1 MGLPGRI
8 FIEVATH
15 DDAKY
20 VCNGIVGVKTSTIS
34 IVPEETA
41 EIYRTVYSHIQHPRA
56 DTWVRITMGQYQGD
70 LGYVLKVMDDDVHE
84 GEHVKMLLLPRISYL
99 SDNKRRM
106 HNRPDAAPLD
116 VKQCVAAFGREIL
129 KVKKLPNGKVER
141 YHFKSQE
148 FDSSGFMVLNTFPN
162 NAFNP
167 TPVLPPLELLKK
179 FLPCVS
185 ISESAMDCHFVKVAQ
200 ASVKLGDQ
208 VKFVDGDFQDAI
220 GVICE
225 LLPVSYAK
233 VQLAITEQVV
243 QVPLGSVRRYF
254 CIGDQVCIKSGAE
267 NVGARG
273 YVISIDNEAYA
284 VAIYVRHPKE
294 DTFAIS
300 INHIKFDIDD
310 HTFICPRG
318 KQNELSDM
326 HIAHHNEFLGNRV
339 LFKNKPHKGLEGVIR
354 AVNTKGVAQIK
365 VQGLFAHY
373 AVQLVDQLLTGLF
386 FHLKG
391 DPHLYEVIDLN
402 KLKLIPTKHVI
413 ADVNLFLYPRTSSP
427 KPIQQTGQVTTSAAA
442 ATDLWKPN
450 EQDQES
456 SPTQTVAPRISD
468 THWITELS
476 RCISENAKN
485 KKTKQRFILLLRVQA
500 SRHYNAGPWT
510 DKVGQL
516 VEINGN
522 QVRLKFLKPEEED
535 GSKSSEG
542 SNEKEKEGQSER
554 NTIVITSPSDN
565 QEMQLHTPGMRELI
579 LEDYKDIILQEVRNQ
594 DESQSSNHQFLSK
607 WNAAITHFIDTL
619 SPEELLKY
627 QAKAAQLQAQS
638 KVPLTKEE
646 VLRLIFQSK
655 PATLSGNSLD
665 GNKNNMV
672 MAFSSF

>member
-1 MGLPGRI
+1 MGLPGHI
-8 FIEVATH
+8 FIEVTTH
-15 DDAKY
+15 DDVKY

-34 IVPEETA
+34 IVSEETA
-41 EIYRTVYSHIQHPRA
+41 EIYQTVYSHIQHLRV
-56 DTWVRITMGQYQGD
+56 DTWVQITMGQYQGD

-220 GVICE
+220 GVICK

-243 QVPLGSVRRYF
+243 Q
-254 CIGDQVCIKSGAE
+254 
-267 NVGARG
+267 
-273 YVISIDNEAYA
+273 
-284 VAIYVRHPKE
+284 E

-300 INHIKFDIDD
+300 INHIEFDIDD
-310 HTFICPRG
+310 RTFACPRG
-318 KQNELSDM
+318 KQNELPDM
-326 HIAHHNEFLGNRV
+326 HAARHDEFLGNRV
-339 LFKNKPHKGLEGVIR
+339 LFKKEPHKGLEGVIR

-365 VQGLFAHY
+365 VQGLFFY
-373 AVQLVDQLLTGLF
+373 LYVCNLTKDYLVTENIL
-386 FHLKG
+386 
-391 DPHLYEVIDLN
+391 
-402 KLKLIPTKHVI
+402 LIPTKHV
-413 ADVNLFLYPRTSSP
+413 ATDVNFFLHLRTPSP

-442 ATDLWKPN
+442 ATDPWKPN

-485 KKTKQRFILLLRVQA
+485 KKTKQRFILLLQVQV
-500 SRHYNAGPWT
+500 SCHYNAGPWI

-516 VEINGN
+516 VEINRN

-542 SNEKEKEGQSER
+542 SNEKEKEGQSEIKKR
-554 NTIVITSPSDN
+554 QYVYVAKKGPEFGAFHHVTNVTENTSLGAWWGS
-565 QEMQLHTPGMRELI
+565 RK
-579 LEDYKDIILQEVRNQ
+579 YEV
-594 DESQSSNHQFLSK
+594 LK
-607 WNAAITHFIDTL
+607 KLPMAWLAAIWVET
-619 SPEELLKY
+619 PK
-627 QAKAAQLQAQS
+627 K
-638 KVPLTKEE
+638 
-646 VLRLIFQSK
+646 
-655 PATLSGNSLD
+655 
-665 GNKNNMV
+665 
-672 MAFSSF
+672 